1 MEPHNALV
9 FKAPVCGEDREDG
22 PIFPDDAGVPFGDH
36 PNKVVTLGL
45 VVLLLPLCPEEV
57 VSAVVDEDVRC
68 GDGVIFTIDF
78 KEWVLDGVI
87 LAKLL

>member
-1 MEPHNALV
+1 M
-9 FKAPVCGEDREDG
+9 
-22 PIFPDDAGVPFGDH
+22 
-36 PNKVVTLGL
+36 VTLGL

-87 LAKLL
+87 LARLL